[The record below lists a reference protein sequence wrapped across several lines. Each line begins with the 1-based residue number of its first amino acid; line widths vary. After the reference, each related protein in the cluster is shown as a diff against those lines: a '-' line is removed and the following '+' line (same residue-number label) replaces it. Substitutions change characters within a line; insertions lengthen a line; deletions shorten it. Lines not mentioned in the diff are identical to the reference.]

1 MSAPDRLLAG
11 EIGKPHGLSGEVYV
25 MPISDDPGRFEPGSE
40 MSDPAGNPMTVES
53 SRRHGNRLL
62 VKFMGIDSRADAESL
77 RGALYVRPED
87 LRDLAE
93 DEFWPHDVVGSEAV
107 TTGGET
113 LGHVVE
119 VLPGAA
125 QDLLVIETS
134 AGRRLVPLVKDIVV
148 RVEVHERRVVL
159 DPPEGLME

>member
-1 MSAPDRLLAG
+1 LSAPERLLVG

-25 MPISDDPGRFEPGSE
+25 MPISDDPARFEAGSE
-40 MSDPAGNPMTVES
+40 MSDLAGNPMRVES

-62 VKFMGIDSRADAESL
+62 VKFVGIDSREAAQA
-77 RGALYVRPED
+77 RKGALYVHPED
-87 LRDLAE
+87 LRALGE
-93 DEFWPHDVVGSEAV
+93 DEFWPHDIVGSEAV
-107 TTGGET
+107 TTKEET
-113 LGHVVE
+113 LGKVVE

-148 RVEVHERRVVL
+148 QVNVSKRRVVL